1 MLKLDHF
8 AFEVTDMD
16 AAVDFYHGKLGLE
29 LLSRNLHPEVGEE
42 NAFLAL
48 DHGTLELIR
57 VLAEKEKLPP
67 ARTSQCPHLAFQT
80 DNMDETLNIFKQHN
94 LPIVKGPLEIPG
106 AERWVYV
113 ADPDGNII
121 EFIHWIKQP

>member
-16 AAVDFYHGKLGLE
+16 AALDFYHGKLGLG
-29 LLSRNLHPEVGEE
+29 LLSRNLYEEIGEE

-57 VLAEKEKLPP
+57 VVDQTNDLPP
-67 ARTSQCPHLAFQT
+67 SRPSQCPHLAFQT
-80 DNMDETLNIFKQHN
+80 DDMDETLRNFKENNIQ
-94 LPIVKGPLEIPG
+94 IIKGPLEIEG

-113 ADPDGNII
+113 ADPDGNIV
-121 EFIHWIKQP
+121 EFIHWMKKT